1 MNKSVVLDIETTGDI
16 RDFKSLRITV
26 VSIYQYETDTY
37 TSYEEHELGQLW
49 PVLETC
55 DQIIGYNSEHFDIP
69 ILDKYYAGD
78 LTAVRQLDLLKQIKE
93 SAGKRFKLDDVAKAT
108 LGIQKSADG
117 LQAMKWFDEGKIDL
131 IKEYCEQDVKVTK
144 EVYDFGVA
152 NKQVFITTL
161 TGEKQPIPVNF
172 EPEQETAAGSAMN
185 MTLPF

>member
-1 MNKSVVLDIETTGDI
+1 M
-16 RDFKSLRITV
+16 
-26 VSIYQYETDTY
+26 VSIYQYETNTY

-49 PVLETC
+49 PLLETC
-55 DQIIGYNSEHFDIP
+55 SKIIGYNSEHFDIP

-78 LTAVRQLDLLKQIKE
+78 LTAIRQLDLLKQIKE
-93 SAGKRFKLDDVAKAT
+93 SVGKRFKLDDVAKAT

-144 EVYDFGVA
+144 EVYDFGKA

-172 EPEQETAAGSAMN
+172 EPDVEAGAPAAMN